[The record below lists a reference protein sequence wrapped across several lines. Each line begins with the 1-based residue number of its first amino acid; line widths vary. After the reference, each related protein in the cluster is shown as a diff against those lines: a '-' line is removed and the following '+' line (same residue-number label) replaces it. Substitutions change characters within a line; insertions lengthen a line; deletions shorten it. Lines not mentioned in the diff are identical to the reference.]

1 MKNKKEE
8 IPSINWD
15 EFLTGFISTS
25 MGRGGPN
32 KTSRSAGITSS
43 DVSVID
49 KLTGL
54 KESIQI
60 LEGHYSRKEMQ
71 KLRKEAIEK
80 MAFSLLEKRAKI
92 SKARKEKSD

>member
-1 MKNKKEE
+1 MKKKKEE
-8 IPSINWD
+8 MPSINWD

-25 MGRGGPN
+25 MGRGGPVN

-60 LEGHYSRKEMQ
+60 PEGHYSRKEMQ
-71 KLRKEAIEK
+71 KLRKEAMEK
-80 MAFSLLEKRAKI
+80 MAFSLVEKRIKI
-92 SKARKEKSD
+92 DNKKARSL

>member
-1 MKNKKEE
+1 MKKKKEKM
-8 IPSINWD
+8 PFINLD

-25 MGRGGPN
+25 MGRGGPVN

-60 LEGHYSRKEMQ
+60 PEGHYSRKEMQ
-71 KLRKEAIEK
+71 KLRGVAIEK
-80 MAFSLLEKRAKI
+80 MALSLLEKRTKI
-92 SKARKEKSD
+92 NKIRQ